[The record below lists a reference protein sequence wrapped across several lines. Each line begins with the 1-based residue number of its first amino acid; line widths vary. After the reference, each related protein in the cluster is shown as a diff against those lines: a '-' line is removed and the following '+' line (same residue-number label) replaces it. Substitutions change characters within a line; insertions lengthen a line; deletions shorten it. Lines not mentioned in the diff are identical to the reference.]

1 MGIGEK
7 INTIRKQLKITQQSL
22 AEKVGASQTHISS
35 IIRDVENP
43 SIDLLQRIAQALQ
56 CSLYIDLIPE
66 GEQPQQQPEA
76 RPQTLLPVPSAPL
89 SIMELATSL
98 NKQLK
103 YEYEELNSDEK
114 VAIEG
119 LLASCTATIQQEKL
133 KNEKAG

>member
-1 MGIGEK
+1 MLIGDIIAERRDK
-7 INTIRKQLKITQQSL
+7 LDITQEDL
-22 AEKVGASQTHISS
+22 AEKAEISQTHISR
-35 IIRDVENP
+35 IERNKDKP
-43 SIDLLQRIAQALQ
+43 SLKLLERLAVALQ
-56 CSLYIDLIPE
+56 CSLYIDLIPDW
-66 GEQPQQQPEA
+66 GQPPERTETRAILHQP
-76 RPQTLLPVPSAPL
+76 TPSAPL

>member
-1 MGIGEK
+1 MLIGDIIAERRDK
-7 INTIRKQLKITQQSL
+7 LDITQEGL
-22 AEKVGASQTHISS
+22 AERAEISQTHISR
-35 IIRDVENP
+35 IERNKDKP
-43 SIDLLQRIAQALQ
+43 SLKLLERLALALQ
-56 CSLYIDLIPE
+56 CSLYIDLIPN
-66 GEQPQQQPEA
+66 GEQPPESTETRAILHQPA
-76 RPQTLLPVPSAPL
+76 PSAPL

-103 YEYEELNSDEK
+103 YEYDELNSDEK